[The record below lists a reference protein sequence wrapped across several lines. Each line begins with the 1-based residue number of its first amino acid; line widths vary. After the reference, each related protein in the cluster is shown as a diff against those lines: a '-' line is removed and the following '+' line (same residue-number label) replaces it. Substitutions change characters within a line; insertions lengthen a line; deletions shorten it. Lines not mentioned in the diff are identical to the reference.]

1 MDFYYVTSEYD
12 KYARAYYAKQDIK
25 LVICEKCGYSYDS
38 VRAGNYRVY
47 FEGKKLGDFY
57 HAPGCFIGNDRFI
70 DMLEKYGITGY
81 GIGEIDCV
89 GWYDRRKNPIQVDA
103 GYLREVEVRGRCG
116 YMRNLDGTEVK
127 GCENCGH
134 VTIWDE
140 KEVRGLSVPLDTW
153 DGSDIFCFSNWLG
166 VMICSSR
173 LKEACE
179 KEKIKNIV
187 FRPLETFQF

>member
-1 MDFYYVTSEYD
+1 MDFYYVTSEDD
-12 KYARAYYAKQDIK
+12 KFASAYYDIQNIK
-25 LVICEKCGYSYDS
+25 IIECEKCGYTYDS
-38 VRAGNYRVY
+38 IRAGNYRVH

-57 HAPGCFIGNDRFI
+57 HAPDCFIGNERFF
-70 DMLEKYGITGY
+70 DMLEQYGITGY
-81 GIGEIDCV
+81 GIGEIDCT
-89 GWYDRRKNPIQVDA
+89 GWYDRRKNPIQVEA
-103 GYLREVEVRGRCG
+103 GHLREVVVLGRCG
-116 YMRNLDGTEVK
+116 YMHNLDGTEVK
-127 GCENCGH
+127 RCENCGC
-134 VTIWDE
+134 VNIWDE

-187 FRPLETFQF
+187 FRPLETFRF

>member
-1 MDFYYVTSEYD
+1 MDFYYVTSEYE
-12 KYARAYYAKQDIK
+12 KYARAYYDKQNIK
-25 LVICEKCGYSYDS
+25 LLVCEKCQSGYDS
-38 VRAGNYRVY
+38 IRAGNYRVH

-57 HAPGCFIGNDRFI
+57 HAPGCFIGNERFF
-70 DMLEKYGITGY
+70 DMLKKYGITGY
-81 GIGEIDCV
+81 GIGEIDCT

-103 GYLREVEVRGRCG
+103 GYLREVEVLGRCG

-127 GCENCGH
+127 RCENCGC
-134 VTIWDE
+134 VNIWDQ
-140 KEVRGLSVPLDTW
+140 KEVRGLSVSLDTW
-153 DGSDIFCFSNWLG
+153 DGSDIFCFSNWSG

-187 FRPLETFQF
+187 FRPLETFRF

>member
-1 MDFYYVTSEYD
+1 MDFYYVTTEDEKYAEAYYD
-12 KYARAYYAKQDIK
+12 KQERKNH
-25 LVICEKCGYSYDS
+25 ICDKCGAIYLSE
-38 VRAGNYRVY
+38 RMETYRVH

-57 HAPGCFIGNDRFI
+57 QAPGCYIGNERFF

-81 GIGEIDCV
+81 GIGEIDCT
-89 GWYDRRKNPIQVDA
+89 GWYDRRKNPIQVEA
-103 GYLREVEVRGRCG
+103 GHLREVVVLGRCG

-127 GCENCGH
+127 KCDNCGG
-134 VTIWDE
+134 VGFWDRDA
-140 KEVRGLSVPLDTW
+140 VRGLSVPLDTW
-153 DGSDIFCFSNWLG
+153 DGNDIFRFSNWSG

-187 FRPLETFQF
+187 FRPLETFRF